1 MDDVPEDDD
10 TITFQK
16 ALETGSL
23 KGMPTYR
30 LPFHPRYVWHANY
43 LSATNMQLLL
53 TVLRGVAA

>member
-1 MDDVPEDDD
+1 MPEDDD